1 MPNLHAKLS
10 NSEGGFSHWAFANTI
25 NIEGPTKTEVKLAWD
40 DYVQEETRKH
50 IRKILLKNSIF
61 FTENPCRSLPVFNPI
76 EVHIGKSLGGG
87 QFGSVFEIAAFHE
100 LQKPPKAQVENEVPT
115 IIPVQAA
122 INSNVRKSFPDKVM
136 HPERTSPRS
145 SIDALQYGFFSN
157 STTSDLSE
165 EGDTIKLDEKS
176 NEMQVKRDEIIRQ
189 TLRKDGRSRYAL
201 KVIRSDLKGQT
212 LCSATTDLAC
222 EWKLL
227 SALEHPNIM
236 KVHAVMGS
244 PARPH
249 GFGIIMDRLVGT
261 LEEKIKEWSLEKR
274 TGRVQTKRDSHQQRG
289 SLLLKLIKYIRHPS
303 PLSCMENCK
312 VLPQAF
318 QDDDLFVERLLAL
331 WDVACG
337 MKYLHMKRILFR
349 DLKPPNVGLTLDGGY
364 VLFDFGLAKE
374 LKIVDLVEEPDMYK
388 ATGMTGSRA
397 FMAPEVAMFLPYG
410 FSADVFSFGMLMWE
424 VLALE
429 MAYAHVSVDWH
440 YNAVVL
446 GNKRPRNLGDEV
458 PSVINETIVKSWS
471 ANPKQRPDFVALCDT
486 LYNYLSAQ
494 VGDSSDN
501 EEGRRETHLII
512 RNRLIASPVSA
523 KCVMRLL
530 EAPRALPMRAF
541 VDARD
546 PWATALYVWT
556 HVMDIF

>member
-1 MPNLHAKLS
+1 MPDLHAKLS
-10 NSEGGFSHWAFANTI
+10 SRSEGDVSHSAFANTI
-25 NIEGPTKTEVKLAWD
+25 AIEAPTKTEVKLAWD

-50 IRKILLKNSIF
+50 IRTILLKNSIF
-61 FTENPCRSLPVFNPI
+61 FTENPCRSLPVFNP
-76 EVHIGKSLGGG
+76 IGKSLGGG

-100 LQKPPKAQVENEVPT
+100 LQKPPQAHVENEFSRF
-115 IIPVQAA
+115 IPVQAA
-122 INSNVRKSFPDKVM
+122 TNSNDRKSSPDKLTY
-136 HPERTSPRS
+136 PERTSPRS
-145 SIDALQYGFFSN
+145 SIDASQYGFFSN
-157 STTSDLSE
+157 TTTSDLYE
-165 EGDTIKLDEKS
+165 EGDTIKLDEES
-176 NEMQVKRDEIIRQ
+176 NEVQVKRDEIIRQ
-189 TLRKDGRSRYAL
+189 TLMKDGRARYAL
-201 KVIRSDLKGQT
+201 KVLRSDLKGQT

-227 SALEHPNIM
+227 SALEHPNIL
-236 KVHAVMGS
+236 KVRALMGS

-274 TGRVQTKRDSHQQRG
+274 SGKVQTKKDSHQQRG
-289 SLLLKLIKYIRHPS
+289 SLLLKFIKYIRHPS
-303 PLSCMENCK
+303 PLSCVGNCK

-331 WDVACG
+331 YDVACG
-337 MKYLHMKRILFR
+337 MNFLHMKRILFR

-397 FMAPEVAMFLPYG
+397 FMAPEVAMNQPYG

-429 MAYAHVSVDWH
+429 MAYAQVSVDWH

-446 GNKRPRNLGDEV
+446 GNKRPRNLGDKI
-458 PSVINETIVKSWS
+458 PSVINEMIVKSWY
-471 ANPKQRPDFVALCDT
+471 ADPKQRPDFVALCDA

-494 VGDSSDN
+494 VGDASDN
-501 EEGRRETHLII
+501 EEGRKETQLII
-512 RNRLIASPVSA
+512 RNRLIVPPDV
-523 KCVMRLL
+523 
-530 EAPRALPMRAF
+530 
-541 VDARD
+541 
-546 PWATALYVWT
+546 
-556 HVMDIF
+556 